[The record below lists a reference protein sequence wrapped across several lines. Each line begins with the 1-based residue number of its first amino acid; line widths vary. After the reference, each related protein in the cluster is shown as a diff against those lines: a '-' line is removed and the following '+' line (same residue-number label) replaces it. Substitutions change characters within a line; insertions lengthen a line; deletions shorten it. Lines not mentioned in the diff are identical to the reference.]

1 MMLDR
6 RTALRSTAQ
15 TLLATA
21 WPLGSAGSQS
31 GEAWYP
37 LKGDDGKPAAN
48 MRLPVEL
55 VSEIEHLPGVIWI
68 GSDKTA
74 VTLYEFYDYNCP
86 FCRVAARDLP
96 KLVQSVPDLRLGLI
110 NNAVLGLG
118 SVQAAKV
125 ELALLT
131 SMGPRA
137 AYKFHHA
144 LFETRGAKDGPSALD
159 VAERMGVS
167 RAQLEGAAD
176 SSEIVRVLAR
186 QVRLAADLGL
196 AATPSFVAGTIGV
209 LGYPGPKALAGIVA
223 SLDKCGEV
231 FCPE

>member
-1 MMLDR
+1 MLDR
-6 RTALRSTAQ
+6 RTLLRSAAATV
-15 TLLATA
+15 LAA
-21 WPLGSAGSQS
+21 ASPGRAGSQS
-31 GEAWYP
+31 GGGWYP

-55 VSEIEHLPGVIWI
+55 TSEIEYLPGVIWV
-68 GSDKTA
+68 GAANSA

-86 FCRVAARDLP
+86 YCRVAAADLP
-96 KLVQSVPDLRLGLI
+96 KLMQRMPDFRLGLV
-110 NNAVLGLG
+110 NNAILGPR

-125 ELALLT
+125 ELALLELR
-131 SMGPRA
+131 GQRA
-137 AYKFHHA
+137 AYDFHRA
-144 LFETRGAKDGPSALD
+144 LFETRGAKDGPWALD

-167 RAQLEGAAD
+167 RAQLEGGAD

-209 LGYPGPKALAGIVA
+209 LGYPGPKALAGMVA

-231 FCPE
+231 ICPE